1 MNTSWDFLL
10 SLKEKGRQTA
20 EKWLEGDYKQVGIK
34 STFDVEEH
42 FFGKF

>member
-10 SLKEKGRQTA
+10 SLKERGRQTA
-20 EKWLEGDYKQVGIK
+20 SRWLESDFKQVGIK

-42 FFGKF
+42 FFDKF